1 MNAPIEFQ
9 REHDSLSELLPL
21 AVGGALSEGQR
32 LQLDAH
38 LAQCETCRTELALLR
53 NVQAQLAARDVA
65 AAPPDVEAR
74 SIERVL
80 ARVEVERARAAAPP
94 RWQRWLQ
101 TWTQWPAP
109 ARWLVAGQA
118 ALVAVLMLLLV
129 PVWLAQVVA
138 PSFETATG
146 PSTPAAAGPR
156 ARVAW
161 RSDANAAAL
170 RELLTALNANVVAGP
185 SAAGFYTVEFGRGA
199 PPDALAR
206 LRARND
212 LVQWAEPL

>member
-1 MNAPIEFQ
+1 MNAPTDIQ

-38 LAQCETCRTELALLR
+38 LAQCDTCRTELALLR

-65 AAPPDVEAR
+65 AASPDAEAR
-74 SIERVL
+74 SIARVL
-80 ARVEVERARAAAPP
+80 ARMQAERSRAAAAP
-94 RWQRWLQ
+94 RWHGWLQ
-101 TWTQWPAP
+101 AWTQWPAP

-129 PVWLAQVVA
+129 PVWLAQLVG
-138 PSFETATG
+138 PGFETAAG
-146 PSTPAAAGPR
+146 PSTPAAAGAR

-161 RSDANAAAL
+161 RNDASAAAL
-170 RELLTALNANVVAGP
+170 RELLTALNADVVAGP
-185 SAAGFYTVEFGRGA
+185 SAAGFYTIEFGRGA